1 MLLSFAKVEYTEES
15 VSFED
20 WMTNPDIKNSVE
32 FGQLPKLELD
42 DGTVLSQSNA
52 ILRYLGKVHG
62 YYPEDSELAWQ
73 VDSII
78 DAVYDLVQRAYC
90 MNFES
95 DEDIKKKNVLDYF
108 SIHLPSW
115 LEGMAK
121 RISRS
126 ENNNFLVG
134 DSLTIADFAY
144 AGLLFSSVYANKN
157 AKLASSIAPLM
168 EKFEDITEYN
178 NNLKLSFADY
188 LAQRPERIY

>member
-1 MLLSFAKVEYTEES
+1 
-15 VSFED
+15 
-20 WMTNPDIKNSVE
+20 
-32 FGQLPKLELD
+32 
-42 DGTVLSQSNA
+42 
-52 ILRYLGKVHG
+52 
-62 YYPEDSELAWQ
+62 
-73 VDSII
+73 
-78 DAVYDLVQRAYC
+78 